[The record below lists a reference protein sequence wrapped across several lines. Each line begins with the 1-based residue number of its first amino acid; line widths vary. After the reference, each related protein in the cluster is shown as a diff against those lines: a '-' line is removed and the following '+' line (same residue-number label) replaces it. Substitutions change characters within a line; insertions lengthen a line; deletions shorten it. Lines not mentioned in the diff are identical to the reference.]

1 MGRPALVEIRDPAR
15 KRELAVEFIRQIRA
29 MDRDDL
35 HALILR
41 HAGEELAE
49 FFIAYATNLI
59 EREPDRAAENGS
71 SLLLIGYLIRCFE
84 EGPER
89 RGSGPESPFLH

>member
-1 MGRPALVEIRDPAR
+1 MRAEI
-15 KRELAVEFIRQIRA
+15 
-29 MDRDDL
+29 L
-35 HALILR
+35 H

-49 FFIAYATNLI
+49 FFIAYATDLI

-84 EGPER
+84 EGMER
-89 RGSGPESPFLH
+89 RGIGRESPFLH